1 MRIAIGNDHVAY
13 SMKLEVESYL
23 RELGHEVVD
32 LGHHDHHRTDYPVY
46 GRAVGEAVA
55 SGVADRGIAICGT
68 GVGIS
73 IAANKVPGV
82 RAVVCSEPY
91 SAQLSRKHNDTNV
104 LCFGAR
110 VVGIELAK
118 MIVRCWL
125 DSDFEGGQHAD
136 RVAMLEPSITTAAPG
151 EIG

>member
-1 MRIAIGNDHVAY
+1 MRIALGNDHVAY
-13 SMKLEVESYL
+13 AMKLEVADYL
-23 RELGHEVVD
+23 RELGHEVLD
-32 LGHHDHHRTDYPVY
+32 LGHHDDQRTDYPGYGAAV
-46 GRAVGEAVA
+46 GRAVVA
-55 SGVADRGIAICGT
+55 GDADRGIAICGT

-91 SAQLSRKHNDTNV
+91 SAQLSREHNDTNV

-125 DSDFEGGQHAD
+125 DGVFEGGRHAD
-136 RVAMLEPSITTAAPG
+136 RVAMLAELDAC
-151 EIG
+151 